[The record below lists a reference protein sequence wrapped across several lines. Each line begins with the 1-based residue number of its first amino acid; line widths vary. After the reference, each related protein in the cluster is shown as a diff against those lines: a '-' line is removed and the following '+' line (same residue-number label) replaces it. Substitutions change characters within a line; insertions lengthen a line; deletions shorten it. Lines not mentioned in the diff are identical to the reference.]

1 MCLRVTEIIKNDNA
15 RLRERLGERERI
27 RKEKGKMHIVAMF
40 ENIVTGMQ
48 NWMYS
53 SFCCISLCILHFI

>member
-27 RKEKGKMHIVAMF
+27 KTKKKKKK
-40 ENIVTGMQ
+40 
-48 NWMYS
+48 
-53 SFCCISLCILHFI
+53 CIL